1 MFHSGGSSDIVQTF
15 MNSNLLQAEW
25 VLWFLLVLFAL
36 CIVVMLVKFAW
47 FAVNRAR
54 AGKLRARVGVLL
66 ADGDVDAFRKDVE
79 DLDGT
84 EAWVLR
90 HALRYSENGSAVVE
104 KQMDVAMV
112 SRKARMER
120 GIVFL
125 GTVGANA
132 PFVGLFGTVLGVI
145 KAFRDMSLQSDAGAA
160 AVMAGISEALVATAV
175 GLMVAIPA
183 VVAYNYLTRQV
194 KSVLS
199 NAGSM
204 NEQVLL
210 RLRSTDA
217 PSA

>member
-1 MFHSGGSSDIVQTF
+1 MPHSGGNANIVDVF

-25 VLWFLLVLFAL
+25 VLFFLLGIFVAS
-36 CIVVMLVKFAW
+36 IIVMLVKAAW
-47 FAVNRAR
+47 FAINSMRAK
-54 AGKLRARVGVLL
+54 AVGDRVGVLL
-66 ADGDVDAFRKDVE
+66 ANGDVDSFRKDVE
-79 DLDGT
+79 EMDGT

-90 HALRYSENGSAVVE
+90 HALRYTENGADVVE

-120 GIVFL
+120 GIIFL

-145 KAFRDMSLQSDAGAA
+145 RAFRDLSLETDQGAQ
-160 AVMAGISEALVATAV
+160 AVMGGISEALVATAV

-183 VVAYNYLTRQV
+183 VVAYNYLSRQV
-194 KSVLS
+194 KSVMSRSSSL
-199 NAGSM
+199 

-210 RLRSTDA
+210 RLRSADVA
-217 PSA
+217 SS